1 MIKYNQQPI
10 KRYSVKDHSISD
22 FINIESEGNIDKKTV
37 ESFGD
42 EWTKFSS
49 FDAAE
54 IERMGNEYF
63 DLLPTTSVNHDS
75 NVLDVGCGTGRWS
88 YYLSP
93 KVKFIEA
100 IDPSDAVFAAL
111 QLTRSKE
118 NIRVTKA
125 GVDNLPFDDNSF
137 DFIFSLGVLHHLPD
151 TEAAIRKIFQKIKPN
166 GYFLVYLYYNLD
178 NRGSIYKTLF
188 KLSNGIRKIISRL
201 PKVLKQILAE
211 IISFTVYLPFVFLA
225 RLCKALFPGSEF
237 YKKIPLSYYHNK
249 SLTIIRNDS
258 LDRFGTPLEKRFSKI
273 EITNMLKAAGFSNIV
288 FSERTPYWHC
298 IAQKP
303 IDG

>member
-1 MIKYNQQPI
+1 MINYNQEPI
-10 KRYSVKDHSISD
+10 KKYSVDSHSISD
-22 FINIESEGNIDKKTV
+22 FINIESEGNIDKETV
-37 ESFGD
+37 ESFGE

-49 FDAAE
+49 FDADE

-63 DLLPTTSVNHDS
+63 DLLSSTPVNEKS

-93 KVKFIEA
+93 KVNFIEA

-111 QLTRSKE
+111 RLTSIKP
-118 NIRVTKA
+118 NMRVTKA
-125 GVDNLPFDDNSF
+125 GVDNIPFPDSSF
-137 DFIFSLGVLHHLPD
+137 DFVFSLGVLHHLPD
-151 TEAAIRKIFQKIKPN
+151 TEAALKKIIQKIKPN

-178 NRGSIYKTLF
+178 NRGNMYKALF
-188 KLSNGIRKIISRL
+188 KLSNSIRKIISRM
-201 PKVLKQILAE
+201 PKAIKQMVAE
-211 IISFTVYLPFVFLA
+211 IISFAVYLPFVFLA
-225 RLCKALFPGSEF
+225 RICKALFPRSEF

-273 EITNMLKAAGFSNIV
+273 EIEKMLKEVGFANIV
-288 FSERTPYWHC
+288 FSEKTPYWHC
-298 IAQKP
+298 IAQKAV
-303 IDG
+303 

>member
-1 MIKYNQQPI
+1 MINFNQEPRQYI
-10 KRYSVKDHSISD
+10 NSDNSIAD
-22 FINIESEGNIDKKTV
+22 FIDIEREGNLDKKTV
-37 ESFGD
+37 ESFGE

-49 FDAAE
+49 FDAME

-63 DLLPTTSVNHDS
+63 DLLHTTTVNGNS
-75 NVLDVGCGTGRWS
+75 YVLDVGCGTGRWS

-100 IDPSDAVFAAL
+100 IDPSEAVFAAAR
-111 QLTRSKE
+111 LTSTKS

-125 GVDNLPFDDNSF
+125 GVENIPFEDNSF
-137 DFIFSLGVLHHLPD
+137 EFIFSLGVLHHLPD
-151 TEAAIRKIFQKIKPN
+151 TEGALKKIFQKIKPN

-178 NRGSIYKTLF
+178 NRGNMYKAIF
-188 KLSNGIRKIISRL
+188 KLSNSIRRIISRM
-201 PKVLKQILAE
+201 PKMIKQILAE

-225 RLCKALFPGSEF
+225 RLCKALFPRSEF

-258 LDRFGTPLEKRFSKI
+258 LDRFGTPLEKRFSRI
-273 EITNMLKAAGFSNIV
+273 EIENMLKRAGFTNIV

-298 IAQKP
+298 IAQKSV
-303 IDG
+303 